1 MAGLIIKKRSPDE
14 AASVEDAAPTL
25 ESYADDLINAV
36 HNRDTAAASAA
47 IRAAFECLENEPQEN
62 EQETTEDESE

>member
-14 AASVEDAAPTL
+14 SASVEDAATPTL

-47 IRAAFECLENEPQEN
+47 IRAAFECLENEPQD